1 MLMTTTGDVAKGILI
16 FCCGYYVLILISQAA
31 QGQIALAVFMLLGLL
46 IPLSITIH
54 GYKKDKTDKK
64 KLQNETLRS

>member
-1 MLMTTTGDVAKGILI
+1 MFMTTTGDVAKGILI
-16 FCCGYYVLILISQAA
+16 FCCAYYVLVLIAQAA
-31 QGQIALAVFMLLGLL
+31 QGQTALAVFMLAGLL

-54 GYKKDKTDKK
+54 SYKKDKTDKK

>member
-1 MLMTTTGDVAKGILI
+1 MTTSGDVAKGILI
-16 FCCGYYVLILISQAA
+16 FCCVYYVLVLIAQAA
-31 QGQIALAVFMLLGLL
+31 QGQTALAVFMLAGLL

-54 GYKKDKTDKK
+54 SYKKDKTDKK